1 MSDLRAHRVV
11 LLSSPVADSLTSVLD
26 ERQERD
32 GEGSQV
38 GDQAEEARDL
48 GGQQHE
54 KADREQRID
63 VEARGDGR
71 AGAPPGGRRENPP
84 PPSRSKRPDA
94 FPSSTATV
102 RTKKSV
108 RIRVSMSRGTS
119 EGRTRPMA
127 MAARASV
134 ADAVMRSRSKRRVRT
149 TG

>member
-38 GDQAEEARDL
+38 GDKAEEARGP

-71 AGAPPGGRRENPP
+71 LESPPGDEEENGRRQPGEEAGRLYELDRP
-84 PPSRSKRPDA
+84 RPDEEQA
-94 FPSSTATV
+94 
-102 RTKKSV
+102 
-108 RIRVSMSRGTS
+108 
-119 EGRTRPMA
+119 
-127 MAARASV
+127 
-134 ADAVMRSRSKRRVRT
+134 
-149 TG
+149 